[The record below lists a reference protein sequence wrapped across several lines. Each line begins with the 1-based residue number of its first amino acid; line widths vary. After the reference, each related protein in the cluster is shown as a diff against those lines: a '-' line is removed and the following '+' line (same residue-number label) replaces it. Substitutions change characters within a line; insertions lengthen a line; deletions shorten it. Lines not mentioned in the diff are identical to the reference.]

1 MRITSLGTNVNYNN
15 EQKNS
20 IKSTDEIK
28 KQISLRQSTEIQ
40 LRPTRDFKIQ
50 AEELAVEEELNLEKL
65 NKIKEELESIDL
77 TSEMLADVLI
87 NSFKNNRG

>member
-15 EQKNS
+15 EQKNP

-28 KQISLRQSTEIQ
+28 KQTSLRQSTEIQ

>member
-15 EQKNS
+15 EQKNP

-65 NKIKEELESIDL
+65 NKIKKELESIDL

-87 NSFKNNRG
+87 NSFKNSRG